1 MKWKFKIRVN
11 VIKLLS
17 NLDKWIFI
25 YNVTVRRYRADT
37 KYKRNIEKHP
47 RNVDYDQISRPYP
60 ITLETRT
67 YDTALSN
74 TRLLSAIED

>member
-1 MKWKFKIRVN
+1 MNF
-11 VIKLLS
+11 L
-17 NLDKWIFI
+17 FI
-25 YNVTVRRYRADT
+25 INVRRYRADT

-67 YDTALSN
+67 YGTVLSN